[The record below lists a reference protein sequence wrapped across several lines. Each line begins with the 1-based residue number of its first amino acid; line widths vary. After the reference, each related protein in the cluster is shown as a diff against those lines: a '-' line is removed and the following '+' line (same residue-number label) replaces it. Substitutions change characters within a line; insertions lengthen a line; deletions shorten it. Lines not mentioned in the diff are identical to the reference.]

1 MEEPAGA
8 TFELRNG
15 HQSAAGTAQRRVPPN
30 PGEQASGEQALADFL
45 ENSGIGFHWVG
56 PDGIILG
63 VNQTQLDLL
72 GYCREEYVGFPLTK
86 FHADLDVGE
95 QILQRLAAH
104 ETLQNYEARLV
115 GKDGSIRHV
124 LISSNGYWRQGQ
136 FIHNRCFTRDITD
149 HRQVEAQLQT
159 SEERYRVLYEQNPA
173 MYFTVDAQGTVIS
186 VNQYGAAKL
195 GYRVE
200 ELIGQSVLDIFYEA
214 DKTAVLAKFNACLKK
229 PGQVAEWE
237 FRKVCKDGSLLWV
250 QEITRPI
257 PQADG
262 SLVILILCKDISDRK
277 QAEISLNQ
285 AWDDL
290 EGRVQERTRDLET
303 ANLALR
309 AEISLRQQTEQDLEN
324 SLNLLQATLEATADG
339 IVVVAK
345 GKSILAWNQ
354 KFLEMWQVPP
364 AVVACLQDQP
374 LVSYLQTQ
382 IKQPEQFL
390 AKVTESYCHPDREG
404 ASIFELNNGRFFE
417 RYVHP
422 YIAGGNVTGTV
433 ISYRDIT
440 PRKRLE
446 GQLRHD
452 ALHDGLT
459 GLPNRALFMNR
470 LEHGLHL
477 ANRLKDFGFAVLFL
491 DLDRFKVINDSLGHL
506 AGDQLLIAIAQKLKA
521 PLRLGDTIARLG
533 GDEFAI
539 LLEGISEV
547 REAQEIADRIQQAL
561 ETPLELN
568 GQRVF
573 TTASIGITLS
583 SGSST
588 DDPESLLRNADL
600 AMYRAKSL
608 GRNRHQVFQREMHAQ
623 SLALL
628 HLETDLRQGLERQ
641 EFQLHYQPIVC
652 LRQGTVIGFEALL
665 RWQHPVRGLVF
676 PGEFIPLAE
685 ETGLIISIGAEVIQQ
700 ACQQLRVWQAE
711 FAADPPLSISVNLSS
726 QEFLQPGL
734 QELLRQAL
742 QTSNFPPDSLK
753 LEITE
758 TALMENA
765 DFAAQLLQ
773 KIQALGV
780 QLQVDDFGTGY
791 SSLSY
796 LQRLPVN
803 CLKIDRSFVSRMSLD
818 AENTAIVE
826 AIVTLTH
833 NLGLQVTAEG
843 IETNTQLAQLRA
855 LDCDCGQG
863 YLFAPALE
871 SQEVTELI
879 AQRLR
884 W

>member
-1 MEEPAGA
+1 
-8 TFELRNG
+8 
-15 HQSAAGTAQRRVPPN
+15 
-30 PGEQASGEQALADFL
+30 
-45 ENSGIGFHWVG
+45 
-56 PDGIILG
+56 
-63 VNQTQLDLL
+63 
-72 GYCREEYVGFPLTK
+72 
-86 FHADLDVGE
+86 
-95 QILQRLAAH
+95 
-104 ETLQNYEARLV
+104 
-115 GKDGSIRHV
+115 
-124 LISSNGYWRQGQ
+124 
-136 FIHNRCFTRDITD
+136 
-149 HRQVEAQLQT
+149 
-159 SEERYRVLYEQNPA
+159 

-309 AEISLRQQTEQDLEN
+309 AEISLRQQTEQDLEK

-345 GKSILAWNQ
+345 DKSILAWNQ

-364 AVVACLQDQP
+364 AVVACFQDQP
-374 LVSYLQTQ
+374 LVAYLQTQ

-390 AKVTESYCHPDREG
+390 AKVKESYCHPDREG

-422 YIAGGNVTGTV
+422 YIAGDNVTGTV

-459 GLPNRALFMNR
+459 GLPNRALFMDR

-477 ANRLKDFGFAVLFL
+477 ASRRQDFGFAVLFL

-742 QTSNFPPDSLK
+742 QTSNLPPDSLK